1 MDAKTKK
8 GLIVTGIV
16 AVVVAAAYFLLKKAV
31 PTPAVNCTKD
41 SNSKTLEELKFC
53 VWNHMILNYPNLQ
66 TKSNEDFIKSNYP
79 FTDIAF
85 MKTWDSAIQNNEPTF
100 IYSGKKM
107 DTTNGQ
113 FV

>member
-8 GLIVTGIV
+8 GLIVTG
-16 AVVVAAAYFLLKKAV
+16 VVAAIVAGAYFLFKKVAPV
-31 PTPAVNCTKD
+31 DCKKD
-41 SNSKTLEELKFC
+41 SNSKTLDELKFC
-53 VWNHMILNYPNLQ
+53 VWNHMILSYPNFA
-66 TKSNEDFIKSNYP
+66 TKTNEDFIKSNYP

-85 MKTWDSAIQNNEPTF
+85 MRVWDTAIQKNEPTF
-100 IYSGKKM
+100 TYSGKKM

>member
-16 AVVVAAAYFLLKKAV
+16 AAIVAGAYFLLKKAV
-31 PTPAVNCTKD
+31 PSSVDCKKD
-41 SNSKTLEELKFC
+41 SNSKTLDELKFC
-53 VWNHMILNYPNLQ
+53 VWNHMILNYPNAAI
-66 TKSNEDFIKSNYP
+66 KSNEDFIKSNYP

-85 MKTWDSAIQNNEPTF
+85 MRVWDSAIQKNEPTF
-100 IYSGKKM
+100 TYSGKKM